1 MILKGGGTAR
11 RNRTHRQHCQD
22 EARRIARLP
31 LGGGS
36 GGATGAQGL
45 RAAAEREQA
54 NRRECGSLLSA
65 FANSRGSE
73 FVLRSEFVHSE
84 KKWICVETFFWYY
97 SVPPKPRAAH
107 WKPESKPSHF
117 ALSQLQLGKA
127 RVHANSFARCIHIGL
142 RFCRS
147 KSKILR
153 RVTKLWLAQNGKY
166 SGL

>member
-1 MILKGGGTAR
+1 MGVCEECK
-11 RNRTHRQHCQD
+11 RTLLVFFFLAAQ
-22 EARRIARLP
+22 RIVYSTVQNTDLEVP
-31 LGGGS
+31 SSCS
-36 GGATGAQGL
+36 GPSSCT
-45 RAAAEREQA
+45 
-54 NRRECGSLLSA
+54 
-65 FANSRGSE
+65 
-73 FVLRSEFVHSE
+73 VK

-97 SVPPKPRAAH
+97 SFFECDSVPPKPRAAH

-127 RVHANSFARCIHIGL
+127 RVHANSFARCKHIGL